1 MVHATPILSVVLHAT
16 NTHTNIDILYFLGML
31 SKSMGQILR
40 VSVAL
45 HILFRVEREDPLQD
59 PLSDTISQ
67 DAIKAAINFV
77 EVCCQH
83 TAYISGRGKIENEL
97 ELMQAGDDSVCETTK
112 EPQQESTEALILG
125 LPGESLDVSY
135 WVHKKRRFRHR
146 GGIEGALKAMKN
158 LQENGMGK
166 LEQKKGKG
174 SVKVSLFIHL
184 ISHYV
189 H

>member
-1 MVHATPILSVVLHAT
+1 MVVLHAT
-16 NTHTNIDILYFLGML
+16 NTLTLKFVYMYLHLLGML

-45 HILFRVEREDPLQD
+45 HILFRVKHEDPLQD
-59 PLSDTISQ
+59 PLPDTISQ

-83 TAYISGRGKIENEL
+83 TAYISGRGQIENEL
-97 ELMQAGDDSVCETTK
+97 ELVQAGDDLVRETAK

-146 GGIEGALKAMKN
+146 GGIEGALQAMKN
-158 LQENGMGK
+158 LQEIGMGK

-174 SVKVSLFIHL
+174 SMKVCLFL
-184 ISHYV
+184 RLLSHYMYT
-189 H
+189 

>member
-1 MVHATPILSVVLHAT
+1 MLLILFTYMYL
-16 NTHTNIDILYFLGML
+16 LGML

-45 HILFRVEREDPLQD
+45 HILFRVEHEDQLED

-77 EVCCQH
+77 EVCCQQ
-83 TAYISGRGKIENEL
+83 TAYISGRGQIENEL
-97 ELMQAGDDSVCETTK
+97 ELVQAGDSAHETSK

-146 GGIEGALKAMKN
+146 GGIEGALHTMKK

-166 LEQKKGKG
+166 LEQQKGKG
-174 SVKVSLFIHL
+174 SVKVSFLFYFIHL
-184 ISHYV
+184 HIMFP
-189 H
+189 

>member
-1 MVHATPILSVVLHAT
+1 MY
-16 NTHTNIDILYFLGML
+16 LYLLGML

-45 HILFRVEREDPLQD
+45 HILFRVELEDPLQG

-83 TAYISGRGKIENEL
+83 TAYISGRGQIESEL
-97 ELMQAGDDSVCETTK
+97 ELVQAGDPSVRETASET
-112 EPQQESTEALILG
+112 QQESTEALILG
-125 LPGESLDVSY
+125 LPGETLDVSY

-146 GGIEGALKAMKN
+146 GGIEGALHAMKN
-158 LQENGMGK
+158 LQADGMGT
-166 LEQKKGKG
+166 LDQKRGKG
-174 SVKVSLFIHL
+174 SVKVCLFIHSSAL
-184 ISHYV
+184 TLKLYYNML
-189 H
+189 